1 MTPNKSQRALGE
13 LAKEIA
19 AVFGLMITIFTVLE
33 IFLPTGLVQ
42 PLGALV
48 IGLVLTA
55 LLACVGKWNWGT
67 MLTTWLAVGI
77 VLIILY
83 LIVSRPA
90 TVVGAIVDSGGSPVA
105 GLRLVLTDSD
115 GVDHKAVTDENGAF
129 EIRNVPEGK
138 FTVLANGE
146 LLINK
151 RVSSGWERII
161 DSRTEVG
168 ALVHKPGPA
177 ATATPVVVAPA
188 NTPTAT
194 PIPPTNTPAS
204 PTYTPV
210 SEPPTDTPV
219 PPTTAPTVP
228 PVAGIDCMGAAAG
241 DKVTLLYQWSGA
253 EEGKFAAVVNPLVDA
268 CGIVLEPESSRDQT
282 LMDTRIKAGRP
293 WDVVIWPTT
302 LALAQYPD
310 KLVSLEEAG
319 ADPANYA
326 DYWKAMGSADG
337 KWLAMPVKVDIKN
350 IIWYSP
356 AVFETNGYEVPNTW
370 EELDA
375 LVEKMVADGNV
386 PWSMGMESGE
396 ATGWTASDFI
406 QDILLVQQGPQYVLD
421 IISGKV
427 PYNDMGVKKAYE
439 TYGKWAKDPKYTVG
453 GAKGTVNTSFLDA
466 IYKPFS
472 EPPEAMMVRQ
482 AGFAITE
489 IQKMYPDL
497 EYGVDCDFFSVP
509 GAKGMQGT
517 ADFLMVFNAS
527 PAAKALV
534 AYLNSEAGALEWA
547 WVGFDLSPNNKV
559 TGVDYLDAV
568 SAKEAKVLAGAAGFT
583 PDLGD
588 AITGS
593 FGHAEWEAIIDYIN
607 GADLDKV
614 LAKAA
619 RAYAESTQ

>member
-1 MTPNKSQRALGE
+1 MSTNPDDQKTQ
-13 LAKEIA
+13 
-19 AVFGLMITIFTVLE
+19 
-33 IFLPTGLVQ
+33 
-42 PLGALV
+42 
-48 IGLVLTA
+48 LTDMVKA
-55 LLACVGKWNWGT
+55 
-67 MLTTWLAVGI
+67 
-77 VLIILY
+77 
-83 LIVSRPA
+83 
-90 TVVGAIVDSGGSPVA
+90 VGAILGVA
-105 GLRLVLTDSD
+105 LALFTVVNSIIAQPITSLVVALIAATLVSAWLVLSRWVSITQ
-115 GVDHKAVTDENGAF
+115 VITAWLALAV
-129 EIRNVPEGK
+129 V
-138 FTVLANGE
+138 VLAGFVIWPRTMTVEGVIYDTVGNPVRNEQVILFDRSGRRYETKTDAEGYYQFIDVPSGKYRVQVRTSQVEGE
-146 LLINK
+146 TKGILV
-151 RVSSGWERII
+151 RVVQQNLTVSEIM
-161 DSRTEVG
+161 
-168 ALVHKPGPA
+168 P
-177 ATATPVVVAPA
+177 
-188 NTPTAT
+188 
-194 PIPPTNTPAS
+194 PAS
-204 PTYTPV
+204 PTDAPV
-210 SEPPTDTPV
+210 SEPPTDAPL
-219 PPTTAPTVP
+219 PPTTAPKAP

-253 EEGKFAAVVNPLVDA
+253 EEGKFDAVVRPLVDA
-268 CGIVLEPESSRDQT
+268 CGIVLEPESSRDLT

-302 LALAQYPD
+302 LALTQYPD

-356 AVFETNGYEVPNTW
+356 AVFEANGYEVPNTW

-406 QDILLVQQGPQYVLD
+406 QDILLVQQGPQCVLD
-421 IISGKV
+421 IISGNV
-427 PYNDMGVKKAYE
+427 PYNDTGVKKAYE

-453 GAKGTVNTSFLDA
+453 GAKGTVTTSFLDA

-489 IQKMYPDL
+489 IQNKYPDL
-497 EYGVDCDFFSVP
+497 EYGVDYDFFSVP
-509 GAKGMQGT
+509 GAKGMQGG

-527 PAAKALV
+527 PAAKALL

-559 TGVDYLDAV
+559 TDADYSD
-568 SAKEAKVLAGAAGFT
+568 EVLAKKAKTLGGMAGFT

-588 AITGS
+588 TINGS
-593 FGHAEWEAIIDYIN
+593 FINAEWEAIIDYIN

-619 RAYAESTQ
+619 RAHAEATQ

>member
-1 MTPNKSQRALGE
+1 MSTNPDDQKTQ
-13 LAKEIA
+13 
-19 AVFGLMITIFTVLE
+19 
-33 IFLPTGLVQ
+33 
-42 PLGALV
+42 
-48 IGLVLTA
+48 LTDMVKA
-55 LLACVGKWNWGT
+55 
-67 MLTTWLAVGI
+67 
-77 VLIILY
+77 
-83 LIVSRPA
+83 
-90 TVVGAIVDSGGSPVA
+90 VGAILGVA
-105 GLRLVLTDSD
+105 LALFTVVNSIIAQLTTSLVVALIAAALVSAWLVLSRGVSITQVITAWLALAVVILAGFVIWPRTMTVEGVISDTVGNTVRNEQVILFDRSNRRYEIKTDAEGYYQFIDVPS
-115 GVDHKAVTDENGAF
+115 GKYRVQVRTSQVEGETKGILVRVVQQNLTVSEIMPPESPTSVAAVTPD
-129 EIRNVPEGK
+129 
-138 FTVLANGE
+138 
-146 LLINK
+146 
-151 RVSSGWERII
+151 
-161 DSRTEVG
+161 
-168 ALVHKPGPA
+168 
-177 ATATPVVVAPA
+177 
-188 NTPTAT
+188 TPTAI
-194 PIPPTNTPAS
+194 PIPPTNTPAP
-204 PTYTPV
+204 PTDTPV

-219 PPTTAPTVP
+219 PPTTAPTAP
-228 PVAGIDCMGAAAG
+228 PAAGIDCMGAAAG

-253 EEGKFAAVVNPLVDA
+253 EEGKFAAVVKPLVDA